1 MPLPMGSS
9 DGRVHKMKNACRGF
23 GTQPNHLLQSP
34 HIQEGPQLSLI
45 PILCDNWFFYIEM
58 FYAMNRLIT
67 FIDFFFFFFERGR
80 VAKVV
85 SVSCLNK

>member
-58 FYAMNRLIT
+58 LCPGQTDDFYRC
-67 FIDFFFFFFERGR
+67 FFFFFERGR